1 MSEPS
6 PSRDAEQILRGFLAR
21 HVPASLER
29 EEDFFAR
36 GYVSSLFALQL
47 VVFVE
52 KQFAIT
58 VEPEDLSLDNFRS
71 IGAMERFVGRK
82 RGAEAP

>member
-1 MSEPS
+1 VNEASQRS
-6 PSRDAEQILRGFLAR
+6 PEQILRAFLAR
-21 HVPASLER
+21 HVPAALES

-52 KQFAIT
+52 KQFGIT

-71 IGAMERFVGRK
+71 IGAMERFVARK
-82 RGAEAP
+82 RGVAP